1 MPCGEP
7 VDIENPCRTTDA
19 SAMLGRHRSRGS
31 NRPPESPLS
40 TCFSSNTT
48 AGQFTAHGQET
59 DEQIRK
65 SRARRGVNKS
75 VRLEAAPDED
85 LLARER
91 GKRRGMLL
99 RGMIRPSRPIL
110 TRCFAR
116 AALVVAAALLGGD
129 ASLAADLD
137 WRRLGS
143 ETTEVL
149 ADVIRIDT
157 QNPPGGETAAA
168 NALARKLEAE
178 GIRAEVF
185 ESSPGRGSLHA
196 RLPGSG
202 GAPPVILLAH
212 LDVGPADPRG
222 WRFPPISRAL
232 GHGHVDGRGALD
244 AKGVAGG
251 EALGPG
257 ALKRSGQP

>member
-7 VDIENPCRTTDA
+7 VDIENSCRTTDA
-19 SAMLGRHRSRGS
+19 SAMLGKHRSRDS
-31 NRPPESPLS
+31 NRPPESHLS
-40 TCFSSNTT
+40 TCFNSSTP
-48 AGQFTAHGQET
+48 AGQFTAHRQET
-59 DEQIRK
+59 EGQIRK
-65 SRARRGVNKS
+65 SRARRGGNKS
-75 VRLEAAPDED
+75 GRPETAPGEG

-99 RGMIRPSRPIL
+99 RGMTWPSRPIL
-110 TRCFAR
+110 TRCFAH
-116 AALVVAAALLGGD
+116 AALVVAATPLGGD
-129 ASLAADLD
+129 ACLAADLD

-202 GAPPVILLAH
+202 GAPPVILLA
-212 LDVGPADPRG
+212 
-222 WRFPPISRAL
+222 
-232 GHGHVDGRGALD
+232 
-244 AKGVAGG
+244 
-251 EALGPG
+251 
-257 ALKRSGQP
+257 

>member
-7 VDIENPCRTTDA
+7 VDIENPCRTTDG

-40 TCFSSNTT
+40 TCFSSNTR

-99 RGMIRPSRPIL
+99 RGMTRPSRPTL

-168 NALARKLEAE
+168 KALARKLEAE
-178 GIRAEVF
+178 GSRADVSEP
-185 ESSPGRGSLHA
+185 SPRPGRLRA
-196 RLPGSG
+196 RRLAGG
-202 GAPPVILLAH
+202 GAPA
-212 LDVGPADPRG
+212 R
-222 WRFPPISRAL
+222 
-232 GHGHVDGRGALD
+232 
-244 AKGVAGG
+244 VA
-251 EALGPG
+251 
-257 ALKRSGQP
+257 